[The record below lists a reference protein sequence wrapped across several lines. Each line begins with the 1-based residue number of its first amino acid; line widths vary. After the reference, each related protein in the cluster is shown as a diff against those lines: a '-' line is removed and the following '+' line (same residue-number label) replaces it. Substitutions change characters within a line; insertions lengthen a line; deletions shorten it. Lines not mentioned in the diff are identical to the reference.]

1 MKSKMKALYTLT
13 MALSLMLAAGTFSA
27 SSYGSSGD
35 GWQDTFNLED
45 CDFSSTGANDYF
57 ILEPGHQLVLQGQD
71 EGVDL
76 ELIIT
81 VTNDTRVVDGVETRV
96 VEERESEDG
105 EIVEISRNYFAVCG
119 PANDV
124 FYFGEETDIYENDEI
139 VSHAGAWLAGV
150 DNATAGL
157 IMPGNPQV
165 GMKYY
170 QEVAPGVAE
179 DRAEVISLSQTA
191 NVPAGRFQNV
201 LKTEETTP
209 LEPDELENKFYAPG
223 VGLIMEEELKLVSYV
238 VPQDEEE
245 EQPAD
250 GNGKPMNDQ
259 ERKRRAVAARESGEQ
274 IHQRHMQANPASRGE
289 YSPGLDY
296 ALEASGTA
304 GEQDATLAM
313 DISVWKSNGAVVIMD
328 IVGGTATIGGEEYD
342 IKVGYAL
349 YSIRHNVFRS
359 AALAVADNGD
369 VFALRLNGVADAEAE
384 LATAA
389 GGAPVQLAFDGGAQS
404 LGGWTLEL
412 DGTLQP

>member
-13 MALSLMLAAGTFSA
+13 IALSLMLAAGSFGA
-27 SSYGSSGD
+27 SSYGSSSD
-35 GWQDTFNLED
+35 GWQDTFNVED
-45 CDFSSTGANDYF
+45 CNFSSTGANDYF

-71 EGVDL
+71 EGVDI

-124 FYFGEETDIYENDEI
+124 FYFGEETDIYENGEI
-139 VSHAGAWLAGV
+139 VSHAGAWLAGI

-191 NVPAGRFQNV
+191 NTPAGRFQKV

-209 LEPDELENKFYAPG
+209 LEPGELENKFYASG

-245 EQPAD
+245 HPAD
-250 GNGKPMNDQ
+250 GNGQAMNDQ

-289 YSPGLDY
+289 YSPGLNY
-296 ALEASGTA
+296 TLETSGTA
-304 GEQDATLAM
+304 GEQDATLAI
-313 DISVWKSNGAVVIMD
+313 DISVWKSNGAVIIMD
-328 IVGGTATIGGEEYD
+328 IVGGTATVGGEEYD

-349 YSIRHNVFRS
+349 YSIHHNVFRS
-359 AALAVADNGD
+359 AALAVADNDD
-369 VFALRLNGVADAEAE
+369 VFALRLHGVADAEAE
-384 LATAA
+384 LAATA
-389 GGAPVQLAFDGGAQS
+389 GGAPVELAFDGIAQS
-404 LGGWTLEL
+404 FGGWTLKL

>member
-1 MKSKMKALYTLT
+1 
-13 MALSLMLAAGTFSA
+13 
-27 SSYGSSGD
+27 
-35 GWQDTFNLED
+35 
-45 CDFSSTGANDYF
+45 
-57 ILEPGHQLVLQGQD
+57 
-71 EGVDL
+71 
-76 ELIIT
+76 
-81 VTNDTRVVDGVETRV
+81 VTNDTKVVDGVETRV

-139 VSHAGAWLAGV
+139 MSHAGAWLAGV

-170 QEVAPGVAE
+170 QEIAPGVAE

-191 NVPAGRFQNV
+191 NTPAGRFQKV

-209 LEPDELENKFYAPG
+209 LEPDELQNKFYAPG

-238 VPQDEEE
+238 VPQAEEE
-245 EQPAD
+245 EQPAG
-250 GNGKPMNDQ
+250 GNGQSMDAQ
-259 ERKRRAVAARESGEQ
+259 ERKRRALAARESGEQ

-296 ALEASGTA
+296 TLEASGTA

-328 IVGGTATIGGEEYD
+328 IVGGTATIVGEEYD

-369 VFALRLNGVADAEAE
+369 VFALRLHGVAGAESE

-389 GGAPVQLAFDGGAQS
+389 SGAPVELAFDGSAQS
-404 LGGWTLEL
+404 FGGWTLEL
-412 DGTLQP
+412 NGTLQP